1 MSEVKIFP
9 TCEVSFTACP
19 LQTLY
24 FDKLHTH
31 ILHSKTEIQ
40 MCQYVF
46 SVSETNPSHRSGK
59 ILRAIT
65 DAAARGVDV
74 KILFDRPKPHAPNHK
89 ANIRTAEI
97 LKYNN
102 INPRCLSVVQTLH
115 IKMVIIDQGVFL
127 AGSHNL
133 TNSSLYSPYELTFE
147 CLDPVI
153 INSASIYFECLWNGQ
168 LSEPFFDA
176 LSKGRNG

>member
-19 LQTLY
+19 LQTQY
-24 FDKLHTH
+24 FEKLLGH
-31 ILHSKTEIQ
+31 ILASKIEIQ

-46 SVSETNPSHRSGK
+46 SVSEKNPNHRSGK
-59 ILRAIT
+59 ILKAIIE
-65 DAAARGVDV
+65 ASRRGVEV
-74 KILFDRPKPHAPNHK
+74 KILFDRPRPYSPNQRT
-89 ANIRTAEI
+89 NIRTTELLEKSGI
-97 LKYNN
+97 H
-102 INPRCLSVVQTLH
+102 PRCLSVVQTLH
-115 IKMVIIDQGVFL
+115 IKMVIIDSKVFL

-153 INSASIYFECLWNGQ
+153 INAAGIYFQCLWNGQ

-176 LSKGRNG
+176 LKKR